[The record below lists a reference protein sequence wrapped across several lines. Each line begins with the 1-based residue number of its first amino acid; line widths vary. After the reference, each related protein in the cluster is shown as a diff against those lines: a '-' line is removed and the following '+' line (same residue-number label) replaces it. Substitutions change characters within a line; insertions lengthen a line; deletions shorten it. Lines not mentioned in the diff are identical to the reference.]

1 MMPSVVSGLCE
12 WVWFWSN
19 SRNCEHALIFDYP
32 YFGGILI
39 QSSETSSKWFAEIAD
54 CDDFQNRTQRIIW
67 LTSRA
72 RRIWLITKLVKGTYL
87 NLIMGLAI
95 PLILKM
101 SFFLISNSNCVLGMI
116 QRNKDY
122 ELCSTRNISSDGAWY
137 SFSFAFWFEINLDR
151 KYNMTESCQ

>member
-1 MMPSVVSGLCE
+1 MTVISIWTEDEGKKSGKCTRTWIAFQIVNDAVSSFRLVRVGVVLVQFKKLRARPHI
-12 WVWFWSN
+12 WLPLFWW
-19 SRNCEHALIFDYP
+19 
-32 YFGGILI
+32 
-39 QSSETSSKWFAEIAD
+39 SETSSKWFAEIGD

-101 SFFLISNSNCVLGMI
+101 SFFLISNSNCSLSMIRTTQQRLWTVL
-116 QRNKDY
+116 D
-122 ELCSTRNISSDGAWY
+122 S
-137 SFSFAFWFEINLDR
+137 
-151 KYNMTESCQ
+151 